1 MSSIS
6 SVSAGV
12 AQSIINA
19 VAPRK
24 SSATSVSTVRDS
36 DGDFDGTK
44 LGQVDG
50 RDFGK
55 GSKIDRRA

>member
-6 SVSAGV
+6 SVSCGV

-19 VAPRK
+19 VAPQK
-24 SSATSVSTVRDS
+24 SATTVSTVRDS

-44 LGQVDG
+44 LGAVDSK
-50 RDFGK
+50 DFGK
-55 GSKIDRRA
+55 GSKVDRRA